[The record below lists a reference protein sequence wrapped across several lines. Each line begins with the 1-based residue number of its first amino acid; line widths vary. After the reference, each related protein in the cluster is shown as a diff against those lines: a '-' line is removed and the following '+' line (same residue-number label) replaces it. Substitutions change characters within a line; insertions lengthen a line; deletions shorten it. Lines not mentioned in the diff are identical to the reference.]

1 MLNFAPDFS
10 PPTPCASQIKL
21 QFRKVAEDETQPE
34 IEQEIDKLRAQ
45 LARSESRAR
54 KANADLRDFAA
65 MVSHDLREPLR
76 TVGTYC
82 EILSVRHPAS
92 HPGDNPDD
100 GDDSA
105 LLLRYILDAVDRA
118 QLLLTG
124 MVEYADAEPEKRVAV
139 PVDMEALFHEAAR
152 RVEPV
157 AGREPA
163 GITHDPLPMVLGD
176 FETLVKLLRHL
187 LDNAVKFNPNP
198 GARVHVSAA
207 RQDQDWLFSVKDNG
221 PGIEPAHQERV
232 FGLFKR
238 LHGRDFRGSGLGLSF
253 ARRALEWLGG
263 RIWVESK
270 PGEGSTFYVTLPSI
284 D

>member
-1 MLNFAPDFS
+1 
-10 PPTPCASQIKL
+10 
-21 QFRKVAEDETQPE
+21 
-34 IEQEIDKLRAQ
+34 
-45 LARSESRAR
+45 
-54 KANADLRDFAA
+54 

-82 EILSVRHPAS
+82 ELLSLREPLDQTS
-92 HPGDNPDD
+92 GN

-105 LLLRYILDAVDRA
+105 LLVRYILDAVDRA

-124 MVEYADAEPEKRVAV
+124 MVEYADAEPEKRGVV
-139 PVDMEALFHEAAR
+139 PVDMEAVFLEASR

-157 AGREPA
+157 PGRESA
-163 GITHDPLPMVLGD
+163 AITHDPLPTVLGN
-176 FETLVKLLRHL
+176 FETLTKLLRHL
-187 LDNAVKFNPNP
+187 LDNAVKFNPNS
-198 GARVHVSAA
+198 GASVHVSAA
-207 RQDQDWLFSVKDNG
+207 RKDHDWLFSVKDNG
-221 PGIEPAHQERV
+221 PGIEPAHQERI

-238 LHGRDFRGSGLGLSF
+238 LHGREFRGSGLGLSF

-270 PGEGSTFYVTLPSI
+270 PGEGSTFYFTLPSI